1 MSDKL
6 FSKYELYDLV
16 NAEDS
21 ALAMENVTGVQ
32 SGWYEFASEEEYNE
46 RLQKLECGEEQFES
60 DLRETASALR
70 DNFEDLL
77 NLNEEEFETI
87 EEFEIER
94 SRMEE
99 TILNYIQKKLKNYC
113 KEA

>member
-21 ALAMENVTGVQ
+21 ALAMEGATGMQ
-32 SGWYEFASEEEYNE
+32 SGWYEFADEEEYVD
-46 RLQKLECGEEQFES
+46 RIGQLECGEEQFEK
-60 DLRETASALR
+60 DLRNTAKLLKE
-70 DNFEDLL
+70 NFVELL
-77 NLNEEEFETI
+77 NLDEEQFETA

-99 TILNYIQKKLKNYC
+99 TILNYIEKKLKNYC
-113 KEA
+113 KE

>member
-21 ALAMENVTGVQ
+21 ALAMEDATGMQ
-32 SGWYEFASEEEYNE
+32 SGWYEFASEEEYGGKIE
-46 RLQKLECGEEQFES
+46 QLECGEEQFEE
-60 DLRETASALR
+60 DLRNTAKALKSS
-70 DNFEDLL
+70 FAELL
-77 NLNEEEFETI
+77 NLDEEEFETA

-94 SRMEE
+94 NRMEE
-99 TILNYIQKKLKNYC
+99 TILNYIEKRLKNYC
-113 KEA
+113 KE